1 MKAGA
6 REAGARW
13 RSRDREN
20 PILSVGLTFYR
31 GPAYGRSDPGAE
43 SMAEAFV
50 PRAKLESF
58 VVDVLRQVGVPKAD
72 AAIVADVLIT
82 GDLRGKG
89 SHGVARLPRYV
100 NGIREGTIEPTDKSR
115 VVRETATTALVDG
128 GNSLGQ
134 VVGVKA
140 MRLAIEKAKRSN
152 IGLVAVRNSNHYGIA
167 GYYALMALDHN
178 MIGISMTNTFPL
190 VVPTF
195 GRAAIIGTN
204 PIALAAPTD
213 RETPFALDM
222 ATSVVPRGKLEAYD
236 REGKPL
242 PLGWAVDAEGR
253 GTTNARTVLDNMANR
268 RGGGVLPLGGEGEE
282 FSGHK
287 GYGLALMVDVL
298 CGTLSGAASGPDAY
312 AKQTEANLGHL
323 FAAIS
328 IESFRPAAEFRADL
342 DRLLRALK
350 ESPRAAGHDRIYTH
364 GEKAAAATRAATA
377 KGILLGPKVVENLKA
392 LGSSVSVPWASR

>member
-1 MKAGA
+1 MDGQIG
-6 REAGARW
+6 ERW
-13 RSRDREN
+13 
-20 PILSVGLTFYR
+20 
-31 GPAYGRSDPGAE
+31 
-43 SMAEAFV
+43 SMAEMFV

-58 VVDVLRQVGVPKAD
+58 VVDVLRKVGVPKAD

-82 GDLRGKG
+82 GDVRGKG

-100 NGIREGTIEPTDKSR
+100 NGIRGAKIEPTDKSR
-115 VVRETATTALVDG
+115 IVRETATTGLIDG

-134 VVGVKA
+134 VVGVRA

-152 IGLVAVRNSNHYGIA
+152 VGLVAVRNSNHYGIA
-167 GYYALMALDHN
+167 GYYALMALGEN

-195 GRAAIIGTN
+195 GRAAILGTN

-222 ATSVVPRGKLEAYD
+222 STSVVPRGKLEAYD
-236 REGKPL
+236 REGKTL

-253 GTTNARTVLDNMANR
+253 GTTDSKAVLDNMANR

-287 GYGLALMVDVL
+287 GYGLALLVDVL
-298 CGTLSGAASGPDAY
+298 CGTLSGAASGPEAY
-312 AKQTEANLGHL
+312 RKQADANLGHL

-328 IESFRPAAEFRADL
+328 IEAFRPAAEFRKDL
-342 DRLLRALK
+342 DHLLRSIRD
-350 ESPRAAGHDRIYTH
+350 SPKASGRNRIYTH
-364 GEKAAAATRAATA
+364 GEKAAEATRAAMA
-377 KGILLGPKVVENLKA
+377 QGIPLGPKVVDTLRT
-392 LGSSVSVPWASR
+392 LGSSVGVPWVSG

>member
-1 MKAGA
+1 
-6 REAGARW
+6 
-13 RSRDREN
+13 
-20 PILSVGLTFYR
+20 
-31 GPAYGRSDPGAE
+31 
-43 SMAEAFV
+43 MAEAFV

-58 VVDVLRQVGVPKAD
+58 IVDVLRKVGVPKA
-72 AAIVADVLIT
+72 AAATVADVLVA

-89 SHGVARLPRYV
+89 SHGVACLPRYV
-100 NGIREGTIEPTDKSR
+100 NGIREGKIEPTDKSR
-115 VVRETATTALVDG
+115 IVRETPTTALIDG

-152 IGLVAVRNSNHYGIA
+152 VGLVAVRNSNHYGIA
-167 GYYALMALDHN
+167 GYYALMALEQD

-195 GRAAIIGTN
+195 GRAAILGTN
-204 PIALAAPTD
+204 PIALAAPSD
-213 RETPFALDM
+213 RETEFALDM

-242 PLGWAVDAEGR
+242 PRGWAVDAEGR
-253 GTTNARTVLDNMANR
+253 GTTDARAVLENMANR

-298 CGTLSGAASGPDAY
+298 CGTLSGAASGPEAY
-312 AKQTEANLGHL
+312 ANQTEANLGHL

-328 IESFRPAAEFRADL
+328 IDAFRPAAEFRRDL
-342 DRLLRALK
+342 DHLLRSLK
-350 ESPRAAGHDRIYTH
+350 ESPKAAGHDRIYTH
-364 GEKAAAATRAATA
+364 GEKAAAATRAAA
-377 KGILLGPKVVENLKA
+377 DRGVPLGPKVIETLRS
-392 LGSSVSVPWASR
+392 LGASVGVPWISG